1 MMKRTLNDEAPMRER
16 GDVRCPRERRTQEKE
31 VAGGPDEKQGR
42 CVLSPVKSCS
52 VPYVVFLA
60 LFLTSWRPAGGSYHI
75 SPHVR
80 RFGIDERFLI
90 EKHFP
95 NRERIRAGR
104 VSAFNGRSYQNYQK
118 SAVMQHESGCDEVE
132 R

>member
-1 MMKRTLNDEAPMRER
+1 VSAVTS
-16 GDVRCPRERRTQEKE
+16 GVRERRTQEKE

-42 CVLSPVKSCS
+42 CVLSPVI
-52 VPYVVFLA
+52 
-60 LFLTSWRPAGGSYHI
+60 LFCTVRCFPGISYRAGGQQEVLITSQI

-104 VSAFNGRSYQNYQK
+104 VSAFNGRGYQNYQN

-132 R
+132 